1 MIKAGDKV
9 VCMQE
14 HIFYRGGGTDM
25 PLTHK
30 QGKCYEVFKYDTSDE
45 TVYINAE
52 EQYAPDVHGLWFNL
66 NHCNNGDRSFLRN
79 YFITLAEW
87 RDKQINSILDESTD
101 GK

>member
-1 MIKAGDKV
+1 MIKEGDKV
-9 VCMQE
+9 VCVRE
-14 HIFYRGGGTDM
+14 HIFYRGGGTDA

-30 QGKCYEVFKYDTSDE
+30 QGKCYEVFKYDPSDE

-52 EQYAPDVHGLWFNL
+52 EQYAGLWFNL
-66 NHCNNGDRSFLRN
+66 NHRNNGDISCLRN

-87 RDKQINSILDESTD
+87 RDKQIESILDESTD